1 MFQKKTAKEKAQK
14 NHAVNFAVKIVK
26 SIAKELPTFGAKQT
40 YMSNPIVGIACHGYS
55 SEAEISMQSAQ
66 TVREHL
72 EKSFAAVFF
81 LQIKSNKWIILDG
94 NGEEQSVPV
103 GTFEFEYQG
112 KTLRFDVIFNAL
124 HGSPGEDGKLAAL
137 LDFEKIPHT
146 SCAMYPAALTFNKRD
161 CIAMARNL
169 GVPTAPSVLVD
180 KGDVIDLKAIIN
192 AVGLPC
198 FVKANRAG
206 SSFGVFKAST
216 LQELEESIPKA
227 FEEDTQLL
235 IEQALEG
242 REISLGVVRLKNK
255 ITVLPP
261 TEIITENDFFD
272 YAAKYRGK
280 SKEITPADIPEAWQR
295 QLSHWGQLLYDKLG
309 LVGITRSDFIFVES
323 TPHLL
328 EINTVPG
335 MTQASIIPQQC
346 AAAGLSLQELFCELV
361 NEALQRNP

>member
-1 MFQKKTAKEKAQK
+1 MQNDYYFYSMRKT
-14 NHAVNFAVKIVK
+14 I
-26 SIAKELPTFGAKQT
+26 
-40 YMSNPIVGIACHGYS
+40 GIACGGFTSESKISKKSGAVVFEALQKSSYSCYLITIEKEAWRVTDVQGESYALAKTDLTFIKKGERISFDCIVNMIHGIPG
-55 SEAEISMQSAQ
+55 E
-66 TVREHL
+66 
-72 EKSFAAVFF
+72 
-81 LQIKSNKWIILDG
+81 
-94 NGEEQSVPV
+94 NGELA
-103 GTFEFEYQG
+103 
-112 KTLRFDVIFNAL
+112 TL
-124 HGSPGEDGKLAAL
+124 LASLNIA
-137 LDFEKIPHT
+137 HT
-146 SCAMYPAALTFNKRD
+146 SCAPKEAALTYSKKD
-161 CIAMARNL
+161 CLIAAAEM
-169 GVPTAPSVLVD
+169 GIPTAQRTTVR
-180 KGDVIDLKAIIN
+180 KGESFSTQSIIN
-192 AVGLPC
+192 KVGLPC

-227 FEEDTQLL
+227 LEEDTQLL

-272 YAAKYRGK
+272 YAAKYRGE

-309 LVGITRSDFIFVES
+309 LVGITRSDFIFVEG